1 MSILEIKDVTYG
13 YTKLEHILFE
23 VNQNF
28 ECGKFYAIIGKS
40 GAGKSTLLSLLAGL
54 DEPDSGE
61 ILFEGEDISKTGY
74 TKAIPANAPKESRN
88 PASNKY
94 NG

>member
-40 GAGKSTLLSLLAGL
+40 GAGKSTLLSL
-54 DEPDSGE
+54 
-61 ILFEGEDISKTGY
+61 
-74 TKAIPANAPKESRN
+74 
-88 PASNKY
+88 
-94 NG
+94 

>member
-40 GAGKSTLLSLLAGL
+40 GSGKTSLISILGLLNSEFPGR
-54 DEPDSGE
+54 
-61 ILFEGEDISKTGY
+61 Y
-74 TKAIPANAPKESRN
+74 TYGDYDVSV
-88 PASNKY
+88 
-94 NG
+94 

>member
-61 ILFEGEDISKTGY
+61 ILFEGVDISKRDIQIIVRIIFVLCFKIT
-74 TKAIPANAPKESRN
+74 I
-88 PASNKY
+88 
-94 NG
+94 

>member
-61 ILFEGEDISKTGY
+61 ILFEGEDISKWDIQIIVRIIFVLCFKIT
-74 TKAIPANAPKESRN
+74 I
-88 PASNKY
+88 
-94 NG
+94 